1 MANEYP
7 LVSVIIPVHP
17 AKTEARSAAASKLLD
32 YPREKLEIIVVR
44 STDLATY
51 PSMKRNAAIRAA
63 KGELIYFLDDDSV
76 PLPGNLKR
84 AVAHFADPKV
94 QMVGGPNICPADA
107 PTIERTFANVMGS
120 WLAFG
125 PSCARYRSVGKLR
138 ESNEKELISCN
149 LVSRRGVLLESGG
162 FDESLYPNEENALM
176 DAVLKRGKLLYD
188 PDMIVHRR
196 PRSNFKSFA
205 KMLYSYGGGRAQQ
218 FRLHPTAGSFINFVP
233 PAFCLYLVALVVLAF
248 MLPPVIILVISIP
261 LALYLA
267 AVLVQTFAVMART
280 SFMAE
285 HSLRRGSLAR
295 VLQQDYARK
304 TWRRDGY
311 SIGDGAGLNAATDF
325 KLDRATSNQ

>member
-63 KGELIYFLDDDSV
+63 KGDLIYFLDDDSV

-84 AVAHFADPKV
+84 AVAYFADPKV
-94 QMVGGPNICPADA
+94 QMVGGPNICPDDA

-149 LVSRRGVLLESGG
+149 LVSRRDVLLETGG
-162 FDESLYPNEENALM
+162 FNESLYPNEENALM
-176 DAVLKRGKLLYD
+176 EAVQERGKLLYD
-188 PDMIVHRR
+188 PGIIVHRR

-218 FRLHPTAGSFINFVP
+218 FRLNPTAGSFINFVP
-233 PAFCLYLVALVVLAF
+233 PAFCLYLVALLIFAF
-248 MLPPVIILVISIP
+248 VLPPLILLVASIP
-261 LALYLA
+261 LALYLT
-267 AVLVQTFAVMART
+267 AVLVQTLAVMART
-280 SFMAE
+280 GFMAG
-285 HSLRRGSLAR
+285 LRALPLLALTN
-295 VLQQDYARK
+295 VLY
-304 TWRRDGY
+304 
-311 SIGDGAGLNAATDF
+311 GAGVLRGFFSKIAHVKPGGATDIR
-325 KLDRATSNQ
+325 LEMVPV

>member
-32 YPREKLEIIVVR
+32 YPREKLEIIIVR
-44 STDLATY
+44 STDLATF
-51 PSMKRNAAIRAA
+51 PSMKRNAAIRAVR
-63 KGELIYFLDDDSV
+63 GELIYFLDDDSV
-76 PLPGNLKR
+76 PDPGNLKR
-84 AVAHFADPKV
+84 AVAQFADPKV
-94 QMVGGPNICPADA
+94 QMVGGPNICPPDA
-107 PTIERTFANVMGS
+107 PTMEQTFANVMGS

-149 LVSRRGVLLESGG
+149 LVSRREVLLEAGG

-188 PDMIVHRR
+188 PEMIVHRR

-233 PAFCLYLVALVVLAF
+233 PAFCLYLLALLIVLPMNVLPAPWPLVVLA
-248 MLPPVIILVISIP
+248 P

-267 AVLVQTFAVMART
+267 AVLVQTLAVMTRT
-280 SFMAE
+280 SFM
-285 HSLRRGSLAR
+285 SGLRALPLLA
-295 VLQQDYARK
+295 LTNILY
-304 TWRRDGY
+304 
-311 SIGDGAGLNAATDF
+311 GAGVMRGFFSKIAHVKPGGATDIR
-325 KLDRATSNQ
+325 LETVPV

>member
-44 STDLATY
+44 STDLATF

-84 AVAHFADPKV
+84 AVAHFVDPKV
-94 QMVGGPNICPADA
+94 QMVGGPNICPEDA

-188 PDMIVHRR
+188 PEMIVHRR

-233 PAFCLYLVALVVLAF
+233 PAFCVYLVLLLIAVFLLPPLWSLVLSTPLVLYLL
-248 MLPPVIILVISIP
+248 
-261 LALYLA
+261 

-280 SFMAE
+280 SFMAG
-285 HSLRRGSLAR
+285 LRALPLLA
-295 VLQQDYARK
+295 LTNILY
-304 TWRRDGY
+304 
-311 SIGDGAGLNAATDF
+311 GAGVLRGFFSKIAHVKPGGATDIR
-325 KLDRATSNQ
+325 LETVPV

>member
-17 AKTEARSAAASKLLD
+17 AKTEARSAAASRELD
-32 YPREKLEIIVVR
+32 YPREKLEIIIVR
-44 STDLATY
+44 STDLATF

-63 KGELIYFLDDDSV
+63 RGELIYFLDDDSV
-76 PLPGNLKR
+76 PLRGNLRR

-107 PTIERTFANVMGS
+107 PIIEQTFANVMGS

-138 ESNEKELISCN
+138 DSSEKELISCN
-149 LVSRRGVLLESGG
+149 LVSRRNVLLEAGG

-176 DAVLKRGKLLYD
+176 DAVLKRGRLLYD
-188 PDMIVHRR
+188 PEMIVHRR

-205 KMLYSYGGGRAQQ
+205 KMLFSYGGGRAQQ
-218 FRLHPTAGSFINFVP
+218 FRLHPTAGSAINFVP
-233 PAFCLYLVALVVLAF
+233 PAFVLYLIAVL
-248 MLPPVIILVISIP
+248 ILVPVRVLPLWTLLP

-267 AVLVQTFAVMART
+267 AVVVQSVAVMLRT
-280 SFMAE
+280 GFLSG
-285 HSLRRGSLAR
+285 LRALPLLA
-295 VLQQDYARK
+295 LTNIFY
-304 TWRRDGY
+304 
-311 SIGDGAGLNAATDF
+311 GAGVLRGLFSRIAQVKPGGATDIR
-325 KLDRATSNQ
+325 LETVSV

>member
-17 AKTEARSAAASKLLD
+17 AKTEARSAAASRHLD

-44 STDLATY
+44 STDLATF

-76 PLPGNLKR
+76 PLPGNLRR
-84 AVAHFADPKV
+84 AAAHFADPKV
-94 QMVGGPNICPADA
+94 QMVGGPNICPSDA
-107 PTIERTFANVMGS
+107 PTIEQTFANVMGS

-138 ESNEKELISCN
+138 ESNDKELISCN
-149 LVSRRGVLLESGG
+149 LVSRRNVLLESGG

-188 PDMIVHRR
+188 PEMIVHRR

-205 KMLYSYGGGRAQQ
+205 KMLFSYGGGRAQQ

-233 PAFCLYLVALVVLAF
+233 PAFCLYLLFVAVLVPLKA
-248 MLPPVIILVISIP
+248 LPVWTLLP

-267 AVLVQTFAVMART
+267 AVSVQTIAVMSRT
-280 SFMAE
+280 SFM
-285 HSLRRGSLAR
+285 SGLRALPLLA
-295 VLQQDYARK
+295 LTNILY
-304 TWRRDGY
+304 
-311 SIGDGAGLNAATDF
+311 GAGVMRGFFSKIAHVKPGGATDIR
-325 KLDRATSNQ
+325 LEAVSV

>member
-17 AKTEARSAAASKLLD
+17 AKVDARSAAASRLLD

-51 PSMKRNAAIRAA
+51 PSMKRNAAIRAVR
-63 KGELIYFLDDDSV
+63 GDLIYFLDDDSV

-84 AVAHFADPKV
+84 AVERFADPTV

-107 PTIERTFANVMGS
+107 PTIEQTFANVMGS

-125 PSCARYRSVGKLR
+125 PSCARYRSVGKVR
-138 ESNEKELISCN
+138 ESSEKELISCN
-149 LVSRRGVLLESGG
+149 LVSRRNVLLESGG

-188 PDMIVHRR
+188 PEMIVHRR

-205 KMLYSYGGGRAQQ
+205 KMLFSYGRGRAEQ
-218 FRLHPTAGSFINFVP
+218 FRLHPTAGSAINFVP
-233 PAFCLYLVALVVLAF
+233 PAFCLYLLAVL
-248 MLPPVIILVISIP
+248 ILVPARVLPLWTLGP

-267 AVLVQTFAVMART
+267 AVMVQTAAVMGRT
-280 SFMAE
+280 SFL
-285 HSLRRGSLAR
+285 SGLRALPLLALTNLLYGAGVLRGMFSTIAR
-295 VLQQDYARK
+295 VK
-304 TWRRDGY
+304 PG
-311 SIGDGAGLNAATDF
+311 GATDIR
-325 KLDRATSNQ
+325 LETVPV

>member
-17 AKTEARSAAASKLLD
+17 AKTEARSAAASKQLD

-84 AVAHFADPKV
+84 AVAQFADPKV
-94 QMVGGPNICPADA
+94 QMVGGPNVCPDDA
-107 PTIERTFANVMGS
+107 PMIEKTFANVMGS
-120 WLAFG
+120 WLSFG

-149 LVSRRGVLLESGG
+149 LVSRRDVLLESGG

-188 PDMIVHRR
+188 PEMIVHRR

-233 PAFCLYLVALVVLAF
+233 PAFCLYLLARLVVLP
-248 MLPPVIILVISIP
+248 MRILPVWASILVSIP
-261 LALYLA
+261 LALYLM
-267 AVLVQTFAVMART
+267 AVLVQTLAVMART
-280 SFMAE
+280 SFLAG
-285 HSLRRGSLAR
+285 LRALPLLA
-295 VLQQDYARK
+295 LTNILY
-304 TWRRDGY
+304 
-311 SIGDGAGLNAATDF
+311 GAGVMRGFFSRIAHVKPGGATDIR
-325 KLDRATSNQ
+325 LETVSV

>member
-32 YPREKLEIIVVR
+32 YPRDKLEIIVVR

-76 PLPGNLKR
+76 PLPGNFKR
-84 AVAHFADPKV
+84 AVAHFSDPKV
-94 QMVGGPNICPADA
+94 QMVGGPNICPDDA
-107 PTIERTFANVMGS
+107 PTLERTFANVMGS

-125 PSCARYRSVGKLR
+125 PSCARYRAVGKLR

-149 LVSRRGVLLESGG
+149 LVSRRDVLLETGG

-176 DAVLKRGKLLYD
+176 DAVLERGKLLYD
-188 PDMIVHRR
+188 PEMIVHRH

-205 KMLYSYGGGRAQQ
+205 RMLYSYGGGRAQQ

-233 PAFCLYLVALVVLAF
+233 PAFCLYLVAVLICVPARL
-248 MLPPVIILVISIP
+248 LPSWLPAWLALAP

-267 AVLVQTFAVMART
+267 AVLVQTLAVMARAG
-280 SFMAE
+280 FMLG
-285 HSLRRGSLAR
+285 LRALPLLA
-295 VLQQDYARK
+295 LTNILY
-304 TWRRDGY
+304 
-311 SIGDGAGLNAATDF
+311 GAGVCRGFFSKIAQVKPGGATDIR
-325 KLDRATSNQ
+325 LEMVPV

>member
-63 KGELIYFLDDDSV
+63 RGELIYFLDDDSV
-76 PLPGNLKR
+76 PEPGNLKR
-84 AVAHFADPKV
+84 AIPHFADPNV
-94 QMVGGPNICPADA
+94 QMVGGPNVCPSDA
-107 PTIERTFANVMGS
+107 PTIEQTFANVMGS

-125 PSCARYRSVGKLR
+125 PSCARYRSFGKLR

-149 LVSRRGVLLESGG
+149 LVSRRGVLLETGG
-162 FDESLYPNEENALM
+162 FNESLYPNEENALM

-188 PDMIVHRR
+188 PGMIVHRR

-233 PAFCLYLVALVVLAF
+233 PAFCLYLLAVL
-248 MLPPVIILVISIP
+248 ILVPARVLPVWTLLP
-261 LALYLA
+261 LAVYLA
-267 AVLVQTFAVMART
+267 AVLVQTLAVMART
-280 SFMAE
+280 SFL
-285 HSLRRGSLAR
+285 SGLRALPLLA
-295 VLQQDYARK
+295 LTNIIY
-304 TWRRDGY
+304 
-311 SIGDGAGLNAATDF
+311 GAGVMRGFFSKIAHVKPGGATDIR
-325 KLDRATSNQ
+325 LETVPV

>member
-44 STDLATY
+44 STDLATF

-84 AVAHFADPKV
+84 AVAYFSDPKV
-94 QMVGGPNICPADA
+94 QMVGGPNICPDDA

-149 LVSRRGVLLESGG
+149 LVSRRNVLLESGG
-162 FDESLYPNEENALM
+162 FNESLYPNEENALM
-176 DAVLKRGKLLYD
+176 EAVQKHGKLLYD
-188 PDMIVHRR
+188 PEMIVHRR
-196 PRSNFKSFA
+196 PRSNLKSFA
-205 KMLYSYGGGRAQQ
+205 RMLYSYGGGRAQQ
-218 FRLHPTAGSFINFVP
+218 FRLNPTMGSFINFVP
-233 PAFCLYLVALVVLAF
+233 PAFCLYLVALLIF
-248 MLPPVIILVISIP
+248 SFILPPLWSLALSIP
-261 LALYLA
+261 LSLYLL
-267 AVLVQTFAVMART
+267 AVLVQSFAVMART
-280 SFMAE
+280 SFMAG
-285 HSLRRGSLAR
+285 LRALPLLA
-295 VLQQDYARK
+295 LTNIFY
-304 TWRRDGY
+304 
-311 SIGDGAGLNAATDF
+311 GAGVLRGFFSKIAQVKPGGATDIR
-325 KLDRATSNQ
+325 LEMVPV

>member
-44 STDLATY
+44 STDLSTF
-51 PSMKRNAAIRAA
+51 PSMKRNAAIRAVR
-63 KGELIYFLDDDSV
+63 GELIYFLDDDSV
-76 PLPGNLKR
+76 PDPGNLKR

-94 QMVGGPNICPADA
+94 QMVGGPNICPSDA
-107 PTIERTFANVMGS
+107 PTIERTFGNVMGS

-125 PSCARYRSVGKLR
+125 PSCARYRSFGKLR
-138 ESNEKELISCN
+138 ESSEKELISCN
-149 LVSRRGVLLESGG
+149 LVSRRGVLLEEGG
-162 FDESLYPNEENALM
+162 FNESLYPNEENALM

-188 PDMIVHRR
+188 PEMIVHRR

-233 PAFCLYLVALVVLAF
+233 PAFCLYLLTVL
-248 MLPPVIILVISIP
+248 ILVPARVLPVWTLLP

-267 AVLVQTFAVMART
+267 AVLVQTLAVMART
-280 SFMAE
+280 NFM
-285 HSLRRGSLAR
+285 SGLRALPLLA
-295 VLQQDYARK
+295 LTNILY
-304 TWRRDGY
+304 
-311 SIGDGAGLNAATDF
+311 GAGVMRGFFSKIAHVKPGGATDIR
-325 KLDRATSNQ
+325 LETVPV

>member
-44 STDLATY
+44 STDLATF

-280 SFMAE
+280 SFMAG
-285 HSLRRGSLAR
+285 LRALPLLA
-295 VLQQDYARK
+295 LTNILY
-304 TWRRDGY
+304 
-311 SIGDGAGLNAATDF
+311 GAGVWRGFFSKITHVKPGGATDIR
-325 KLDRATSNQ
+325 LETVPV

>member
-44 STDLATY
+44 STDLATF

-94 QMVGGPNICPADA
+94 QMVGGPNVCPDDA

-188 PDMIVHRR
+188 PEMIVHRR

-233 PAFCLYLVALVVLAF
+233 PAFCLYLVALAVLAF
-248 MLPPVIILVISIP
+248 FLPPLATAAISIP
-261 LALYLA
+261 LALYLL
-267 AVLVQTFAVMART
+267 AVLAQTFAVMART
-280 SFMAE
+280 SFMAG
-285 HSLRRGSLAR
+285 LRALPLLALTNILYGAGVLRGFFSKIAR
-295 VLQQDYARK
+295 VK
-304 TWRRDGY
+304 PG
-311 SIGDGAGLNAATDF
+311 GATDIR
-325 KLDRATSNQ
+325 LELVPV

>member
-44 STDLATY
+44 STDLATF

-63 KGELIYFLDDDSV
+63 KGDLIYFLDDDSV

-84 AVAHFADPKV
+84 AVAYFTDPKV
-94 QMVGGPNICPADA
+94 QMVGGPNVCPSDA

-149 LVSRRGVLLESGG
+149 LVSRRDVLLESGG
-162 FDESLYPNEENALM
+162 FNESLYPNEENALM
-176 DAVLKRGKLLYD
+176 EAVQKHGKLLYD
-188 PDMIVHRR
+188 PEMIVHRR

-218 FRLHPTAGSFINFVP
+218 FRLNPTAGSFINFVP
-233 PAFCLYLVALVVLAF
+233 PAFCLYLLALLIVLPMQVLPLWATELSVV
-248 MLPPVIILVISIP
+248 P
-261 LALYLA
+261 LALYLL

-280 SFMAE
+280 SFLAG
-285 HSLRRGSLAR
+285 LRALPLLA
-295 VLQQDYARK
+295 LTNILY
-304 TWRRDGY
+304 
-311 SIGDGAGLNAATDF
+311 GAGVLRGFFSKIAQVKPGGATDIR
-325 KLDRATSNQ
+325 LETVPV

>member
-84 AVAHFADPKV
+84 AVAYFTDPKV
-94 QMVGGPNICPADA
+94 QMVGGPNVCPDDA

-149 LVSRRGVLLESGG
+149 LVSRREVLLESGG

-188 PDMIVHRR
+188 PGMIVHRR

-205 KMLYSYGGGRAQQ
+205 RMLYSYGGGRAQQ

-233 PAFCLYLVALVVLAF
+233 PAFCLYLLALLIVLP
-248 MLPPVIILVISIP
+248 MRILPGWAAIGVSIP
-261 LALYLA
+261 LALYLL
-267 AVLVQTFAVMART
+267 AVLAQTLAVMART
-280 SFMAE
+280 SFMAG
-285 HSLRRGSLAR
+285 LRALPLLA
-295 VLQQDYARK
+295 LTNILY
-304 TWRRDGY
+304 
-311 SIGDGAGLNAATDF
+311 GAGVMRGFFSKIAHVKPGGATDIR
-325 KLDRATSNQ
+325 LEMVPV